1 MIVFHACSW
10 YAYHGHETGIAQHF
24 DQIRDDSIYSARSSS
39 MSTSTSIP
47 EQQTMQEQVFQNFI
61 GGQWCSS
68 ESGETFVSTNPARTQ
83 DVIGHYQKSTI
94 ADLEHAIA
102 AARQAQPGW
111 AATPPP
117 ERGEVLLRMAGLLE
131 QHQQALAALMTREM
145 GKVLKETMGDVQI
158 AIDVAKYMAGEGRRA
173 EGETIPSALRDKFNM
188 TVRHPLGIVGII
200 TPWNFPLAI
209 PAWKTFPALL
219 AGNAVILKPASD
231 TPLLSLKMAEL
242 LVEAGLPA
250 GVLNVITGPGG
261 SLGDALAGHKQVNM
275 ISLTGSTE
283 VGRHVAAICGR
294 DLRRCSLE
302 LGGKNAVIILEDADV
317 DLAVSSVSWGAFGT
331 TGQRCTATSRVIVH
345 KDVQQAFT
353 ERLAA
358 AAERLRIGDG
368 LDPAVEMGPLVNMG
382 RVKAVD
388 EYTQV
393 GKREGAKLITGG
405 APLNEGEYEQGA
417 FYKPTIFA
425 DVHPDMRIA
434 REEVFG
440 PFVSIIP
447 VSSYE
452 EAVQV
457 ANATEYGLSTSIFTN
472 DVRTAFRAIRAIE
485 AGLVYVNAST
495 TGSEIH
501 LPFGGMKASG
511 NGHRELGYKA
521 VQEFSEIKSI
531 FVSYPP
537 RQ

>member
-1 MIVFHACSW
+1 M
-10 YAYHGHETGIAQHF
+10 
-24 DQIRDDSIYSARSSS
+24 SI
-39 MSTSTSIP
+39 STSTRD
-47 EQQTMQEQVFQNFI
+47 QQTTQEQVFQNYI
-61 GGQWCSS
+61 GGEWRNS
-68 ESGETFVSTNPARTQ
+68 ESGETFASTNPARTQ
-83 DVIGHYQKSTI
+83 EVIGHYQKSTI
-94 ADLEHAIA
+94 ADLERAVEA
-102 AARQAQPGW
+102 AQEAQPGW
-111 AATPPP
+111 AAIPAP
-117 ERGEVLLRMAGLLE
+117 ERGEVLLRMARLLE
-131 QHQQALAALMTREM
+131 QHQRELASLMTREM
-145 GKVLKETMGDVQI
+145 GKVLKETIGDVQV

-242 LVEAGLPA
+242 LAEAGLPA
-250 GVLNVITGPGG
+250 GALNVITGPGG
-261 SLGDALAGHKQVNM
+261 SLGDALAGHKKINM

-283 VGRHVAAICGR
+283 VGRHVAEICGR
-294 DLRRCSLE
+294 DLRRCTLE
-302 LGGKNAVIILEDADV
+302 LGGKNAVIVLEDGDV
-317 DLAVSSVSWGAFGT
+317 DLAVTSVTGSAFGT

-345 KDVQQAFT
+345 TAVQQAFT

-358 AAERLRIGDG
+358 AAERLRLGDG

-393 GKREGAKLITGG
+393 GKREGAKLVTGG
-405 APLNEGEYEQGA
+405 APLNQGEYEQGA

-425 DVHPDMRIA
+425 DVRPDMRIA

-447 VSSYE
+447 VNSYE
-452 EAVQV
+452 EAIQV
-457 ANATEYGLSTSIFTN
+457 ANSTEYGLSTAIFTN
-472 DVRTAFRAIRAIE
+472 DVRTAFRAIRDIE
-485 AGLVYVNAST
+485 SGLVYINAGT

-501 LPFGGMKASG
+501 LPFGGMKSSG

-521 VQEFSEIKSI
+521 VEEFSETKSI
-531 FVSYPP
+531 FISYPP
-537 RQ
+537 QQ